1 MKEKIKKKVR
11 IDEKLI
17 FWRVFLIVSV
27 IFLINV
33 GIYLSNNGE
42 GKKVTGFSIDNASF
56 GGTIIELYNSIP
68 VTTRIFI
75 GVQWVVLLLL
85 LVFIYLKDKKIKNV
99 KDEIEGIDLEKA
111 SENSKTDLDTLY
123 NLLKEKKQLKISTIS
138 KLFDVNEDIVI
149 GWCKTLETS
158 ELVTID
164 YSSGGGTVIKIVE

>member
-1 MKEKIKKKVR
+1 MKEKIKKKVK
-11 IDEKLI
+11 IEEKLI

-27 IFLINV
+27 IFLINLGV
-33 GIYLSNNGE
+33 YLSNY
-42 GKKVTGFSIDNASF
+42 GKGKEVTGLSI
-56 GGTIIELYNSIP
+56 GETIAEVYNNIP

-85 LVFIYLKDKKIKNV
+85 LIFVYLKDKKIKNV
-99 KDEIEGIDLEKA
+99 KDEIKGIDLEKA

-164 YSSGGGTVIKIVE
+164 YSSGGGRVVKIVE